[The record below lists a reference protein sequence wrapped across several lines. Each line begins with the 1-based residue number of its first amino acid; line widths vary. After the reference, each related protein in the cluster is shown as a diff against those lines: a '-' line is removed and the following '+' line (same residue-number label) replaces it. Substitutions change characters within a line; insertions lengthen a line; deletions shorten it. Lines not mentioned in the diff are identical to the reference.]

1 MRGIEDH
8 QFVYDH
14 GYLPEHLT
22 AYVSAVSEEAPHLHE
37 GHLCFVRKKHMTF
50 VGYPLGPDAHDTPSA
65 YESAC
70 ERFKPESVGLMA
82 PEIWLPEHQDKSLE
96 RDHYYR
102 LKLPLGKIDADTAYM
117 VRRGSRELTVNQGTF
132 SREHKKL
139 LKAFIADKD
148 LPRPEQLIYKRIPHY
163 LKRSDSAVLLEARK
177 GKELTAF
184 TVVDIGTKDYA
195 FYMFNIRSEKTGVP
209 GASDLL
215 FSEMARMAHEAG
227 KPFLNLGLGISPGI
241 RRFKEKWGAGPFV
254 SHESVVI
261 HRKQPD
267 MSRLMSKL

>member
-1 MRGIEDH
+1 MRGFEYH

-14 GYLPEHLT
+14 GYLPEHLP
-22 AYVSAVSEEAPHLHE
+22 AYVSALSGEAPHLHE

-50 VGYPLGPDAHDTPSA
+50 VGYPLGPDEHDTPSA

-70 ERFKPESVGLMA
+70 ERFKPETVGLMA
-82 PEIWLPEHQDKSLE
+82 PEIWLPGYRAEDLE

-102 LKLPLGKIDADTAYM
+102 LTLPLGKIDADTAYM
-117 VRRGSRELTVNQGTF
+117 VRRGSRELTVNRGTF

-139 LKAFIADKD
+139 LKAFITDKG

-163 LKRSDSAVLLEARK
+163 LKRSHSAVLLEARR
-177 GKELTAF
+177 GKELIAF
-184 TVVDIGTKDYA
+184 TVVDVGAKDYA
-195 FYMFNIRSEKTGVP
+195 FYMFNIRSDKNPVP

-215 FSEMARMAHEAG
+215 FFEMASVANEAG

-241 RRFKEKWGAGPFV
+241 RRFKEKWGAVPFV
-254 SHESVVI
+254 SHESVFI
-261 HRKQPD
+261 YRKQPD